1 MHRHCVYCD
10 QPVERWT
17 PFHITEADVS
27 PFLWKVGITG
37 SNVSRLWCPHC
48 SSTDRE
54 RHLRLFFDRLSI
66 WPEFDGAAV
75 LHMSPEP
82 NLGSNILSRKP
93 RRYIMGDLAPAK
105 PEITRID
112 LEAIPAA
119 AGSFDV
125 LICNHMLEHVERPHV
140 ALAEAA
146 RVLRQGGRLVCQTPF
161 ASRLTR
167 TFEEPQLQSPSDRL
181 FFYGQDDHLRLYG
194 SDIEQMICDA
204 GFVGRLR
211 PHDEVLPGT
220 DPEALGVNELEPFF
234 DFVRR

>member
-1 MHRHCVYCD
+1 MARHCVYCD
-10 QPVERWT
+10 QDVAAWT
-17 PFHITEADVS
+17 PFHITEKDVS

-54 RHLRLFFDRLSI
+54 RHLRLYFDKLTI

-75 LHMSPEP
+75 LHMAPEP
-82 NLGSNILSRKP
+82 NLRSNILRRQP
-93 RRYIMGDLAPAK
+93 RRYVMGDLCPSEL
-105 PEITRID
+105 EITKVD
-112 LEAIPAA
+112 LEAIPAD
-119 AGSFDV
+119 AGAFDI
-125 LICNHMLEHVERPHV
+125 LICNHVLEHVERPQV

-146 RVLRQGGRLVCQTPF
+146 RVLRRGGRFICQTPF

-167 TFEEPQLQSPSDRL
+167 TFEDPSLQSADDRL

-194 SDIEQMICDA
+194 VDIERMICDA

-211 PHDEVLPGT
+211 AHDEVLPNS

-234 DFVRR
+234 DFVRS